1 MDRYHDNKRKF
12 PYHSQVNSIT
22 LPSNQLSQNPGRDVS
37 QQPKVFQ
44 QPHFNYEQEYG
55 MAQEQSTDFKQWSPD
70 AIKAFLDQ
78 RGGDFDDCRSF
89 EQLVER
95 AEEVEAN
102 TGPAPPQQQQQQQQ
116 QSQQQQQKQDLEAWE
131 EDSLEAFE
139 RAAEQ
144 PQKRVAVQQAR
155 PSPPPSLLLSAQ
167 PLQVGGEEEYDPF
180 EAFMA
185 ELNSEVEKAK
195 AAPKPAGSS
204 GGKATAACDD
214 EEDPGAD
221 YLARRAPGSGSA
233 VGPAVAGGFEYD
245 SDDEVYA
252 TAAALE
258 LAAGGNDPDGLL
270 AAAHSRRDVEAL
282 TALDHD
288 SMKYEALLKDFYDPA
303 PEVAAMSEG
312 QVQSLR
318 RELQIRVTGFD
329 VPHPITRFEQCGF
342 DAALMAAIKK
352 AGYEKPTAI
361 QAQALPAA
369 LSGRDV
375 LGIAKTGS
383 GKTAAFLLPMLV
395 HLMEQRELSHGEGP
409 IGLIVAP
416 TRELAEQI
424 HKEARKFAKPYSLRV
439 AAAFGGLSKFD
450 QVKDL
455 KAGSEVAVCTPGRM
469 IDLIRMKACTLART
483 TYLVFDEADRM
494 FDMGFEPQVRSLL
507 GQIRPDRQTLLFSAT
522 MPRKIEGLVN
532 DALSS
537 PVRVTVGE
545 AGAANT
551 DVVQHV
557 QVLANDMAKM
567 GWIKAE
573 LQSFIDQGDV
583 VVFLNQRV
591 RVESLVSEL
600 QGVGFK
606 AAAIHGEMD
615 QYSRMAVLDGFKSG
629 VHHVLVATDVAA
641 RGLDIKTIKTV
652 VNYDA
657 AKDIDTHIH
666 RVGRTGRAGDKEGC
680 AHTLLLPG
688 EARFAGQLVSSLML
702 AGQEVPKALAGLA
715 NKDAGFRH
723 SSSAGGGGG
732 GGRGGVGGG
741 GGGGHKKGGGGR
753 GGRGGRASG
762 GIGLGFAD
770 AAKPTAPLY
779 GFSAPVP
786 VPAAAPAVVVT
797 VTTGG
802 AVSVSGAGRVESG
815 GGASVGGVGGRG
827 AGGSSGAGSGQSSA
841 DIVRSFHAGR
851 FKSSFVSSG
860 TTGNDL
866 STLCVRLLL
875 PPLTPLPGQPPSIS
889 GLYSQPVI
897 AAHALV
903 PSCCAHPGGDSD
915 SFATVMA
922 PKVTP
927 SQNPHPSAP
936 VPVTSRPMFQHT
948 PSAHPFAAFTQHTNT
963 QYNQQQQQSQQQPS
977 SGTNTFP
984 PPPPMPTLGDTPK
997 ARDPSGG
1004 SGGSGRYNNAP
1015 PPASLNYVPGQGGY
1029 GGGGGGGGSSLRG
1042 GASGGGF
1049 SYASSGAGAGGGGG
1063 SAAPAVNMGAAVA
1076 AAQAIAARMAA
1087 AAAAAAGGQGMFSAS
1102 SASSNSGS
1110 ADGAASDKPPS
1121 SSSSRGRWDVT

>member
-44 QPHFNYEQEYG
+44 QPNFNYEQEYG

-116 QSQQQQQKQDLEAWE
+116 QQQDLEAWE

-144 PQKRVAVQQAR
+144 PLKRVAVQQAR
-155 PSPPPSLLLSAQ
+155 TAHTSFAPPSRPTAVPTPVPAAASTAAAG
-167 PLQVGGEEEYDPF
+167 GGEEEYDPL

-233 VGPAVAGGFEYD
+233 VGPAAAGGFEYD

-860 TTGNDL
+860 TTG
-866 STLCVRLLL
+866 
-875 PPLTPLPGQPPSIS
+875 
-889 GLYSQPVI
+889 
-897 AAHALV
+897 
-903 PSCCAHPGGDSD
+903 GDSD